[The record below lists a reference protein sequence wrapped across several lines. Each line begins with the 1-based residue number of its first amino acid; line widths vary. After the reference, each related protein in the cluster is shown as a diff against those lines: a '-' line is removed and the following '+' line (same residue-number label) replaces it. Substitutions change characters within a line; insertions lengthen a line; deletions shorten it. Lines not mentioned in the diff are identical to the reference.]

1 MPPKKAK
8 VKPLT
13 ITPTLNAEGKWK
25 WKEVMAMKF
34 ENNTLG
40 VFAQQDLP
48 KGSKFE
54 YFGTELTKK
63 EKDDLVA
70 EEEAKGAKGI
80 PHRLA
85 YIVQLSANR
94 YVDVYHKNPI
104 GVGGRGK
111 FLGGCVNEPN

>member
-8 VKPLT
+8 KKPLI

-25 WKEVMAMKF
+25 WKEVAAMKF
-34 ENNTLG
+34 ENNSLG

-70 EEEAKGAKGI
+70 EEEAKGAKRI

-94 YVDVYHKNPI
+94 YVDAYHKNPPRC
-104 GVGGRGK
+104 GRQRKVPGWMR
-111 FLGGCVNEPN
+111 E